1 MSVPDSVLIRNLI
14 GEKNFANLPDKE
26 KVFADVQSGY
36 LLDTNAATGGVINFD
51 TKILENS
58 MIDYANAYLQ
68 APLAIVSSTATA
80 YTANT
85 KIAFKGSALSLITA
99 LNTQIAEK
107 TILNTTVGL
116 MIVNYIRKLLE
127 HNDDWQKSEGAQL
140 HFAKD
145 DNIRTN
151 NNDTKRFIDTSGVWT
166 QNVNYNSGFAERV
179 ARLVGNVNW
188 EKNQFAGV
196 AAASDTTLST
206 STSPTLGCL
215 NYHATADG
223 TKPGFR
229 TTVHIPLRHIHDFF
243 DSLKFPIV
251 NARMLLQFTLE
262 FASNNLYKAFGVGF
276 DGSSSWDAPTVSI
289 QPNQTCRLYYR
300 KVVLPPTVGSIVANM
315 LKQGLTKKFTYLD
328 ADVFAKRLAN
338 SAQTIDDEISTSIRR
353 PVRVFML
360 QYNAGAIRK
369 CDDYQPS
376 HAACDP
382 SGNNSNDGYSSAN
395 ILINNQNYYNQPL
408 DNTFSQWSE
417 FKNQMINQDDR
428 SSLLKYSDYL
438 GRHRNMLCFD
448 LSHLKERMANPDQA
462 CAIQLNVVRNGT
474 PYSSDFITVVE
485 REVEFQIT
493 MSTGAVEVSSGVR
506 L

>member
-1 MSVPDSVLIRNLI
+1 MSVSDAILISNLI
-14 GEKNFANLPDKE
+14 GKKNFESLPDKE

-58 MIDYANAYLQ
+58 MIDYANAYIQ

-85 KIAFKGSALSLITA
+85 KIAFKSSALSLITA
-99 LNTQIAEK
+99 LNTQIAER
-107 TILNTTVGL
+107 TVLNTTVGL
-116 MIVNYIRKLLE
+116 MFVNHIRKLLE

-145 DNIRTN
+145 DNVRTN
-151 NNDTKRFIDTSGVWT
+151 SDDTRKYLRDASGFWAP
-166 QNVNYNSGFAERV
+166 NVNYNAGFAERV

-188 EKNQFAGV
+188 QNNQFAGV
-196 AAASDTTLST
+196 ALDADTSLTGS
-206 STSPTLGCL
+206 SAPTTGAL
-215 NYHATADG
+215 NFHATADG

-229 TTVHIPLRHIHDFF
+229 TTVQIPLRHIHDFY

-262 FASNNLYKAFGVGF
+262 FASSNLFRAFQVGY
-276 DGSSSWDAPTVSI
+276 SSGTTSHDPPTVSI

-300 KVVLPPTVGSIVANM
+300 KVTLPPTVGSIVANM
-315 LKQGLTKKFTYLD
+315 LKQGLTKKFTYLE
-328 ADVFAKRLAN
+328 ADVFVKRLAN

-360 QYNAGAIRK
+360 QYTAGAVRSCIS
-369 CDDYQPS
+369 YEPS
-376 HAACDP
+376 HTAC
-382 SGNNSNDGYSSAN
+382 SASVENDGYSSAN
-395 ILINNQNYYNQPL
+395 IMINNQNYYNQPL